1 MDELS
6 SKVISFLRFPLAV
19 GIVFLHTAIPSIPS
33 DAVWGDGYQ
42 VYTWISSFGSKILC
56 TVCVPAFFFIS
67 GYLFFIKVENYSMI
81 DYKKKLQSRFK
92 TLFIPYILWNS
103 FLVIILLAK
112 QLHGHSFAGIMD
124 VNWLSCYWDY
134 TKASDLHNL
143 WGWPL
148 AIAYPIDGP
157 LWFIRDLIIASIAS
171 PFIYLWVK
179 YTKWIGICLFGI
191 LYIFSIWP
199 YTIIFMM
206 ANSLFF
212 FSLGGYLGLNKK
224 RLYFLNANISM
235 VFFFVYVICSILMFY
250 VRDNCSEPYYQ
261 VCVRMYNLLGVITIF
276 NVAACLIS
284 KKGYKIPSILSNS
297 VFFIY
302 ATHMIYINP
311 VMGHYVVP
319 VLFKGNHYMMLIAQ
333 YVTAPILTIAFCV
346 LLFSLMKKICPTLLA
361 VLNGGRL

>member
-6 SKVISFLRFPLAV
+6 SRVISFLRFPLAV
-19 GIVFLHTAIPSIPS
+19 GIVFLHTVIPSIPS
-33 DAVWGDGYQ
+33 DVVSGNGYL
-42 VYTWISSFGSKILC
+42 VYTWISLFLSKILC

-67 GYLFFIKVENYSMI
+67 GYLFFIKVDNYSMA

-103 FLVIILLAK
+103 FLVIILFAK
-112 QLHGHSFAGIMD
+112 QFHGHSFAGVME

-134 TKASDLHNL
+134 TKAPDLHNL

-148 AIAYPIDGP
+148 AIAYPVDGP
-157 LWFIRDLIIASIAS
+157 LWFIRDLIITSIAS
-171 PFIYLWVK
+171 PLIYLWIK
-179 YTKWIGICLFGI
+179 YTKWIGICIFGI
-191 LYIFSIWP
+191 LYVFSIWP

-224 RLYFLNANISM
+224 RLYFHNVKISI
-235 VFFFVYVICSILMFY
+235 VLVLLYVTCSILMFY
-250 VRDNCSEPYYQ
+250 VRDDFSEPYYQ
-261 VCVRMYNLLGVITIF
+261 ICVRMYNILGVVAIF
-276 NVAACLIS
+276 NMAAYLIRE
-284 KKGYKIPSILSNS
+284 KGYKMPSFLSNS

-319 VLFKGNHYMMLIAQ
+319 VLFRGNHYMMLIGQ
-333 YVTAPILTIAFCV
+333 YITAPILTITFCV
-346 LLFSLMKKICPTLLA
+346 LLFSILKKMSPAVLS
-361 VLNGGRL
+361 VLNGGRI

>member
-112 QLHGHSFAGIMD
+112 QLHGHSFAGVMD

-143 WGWPL
+143 WGWP
-148 AIAYPIDGP
+148 
-157 LWFIRDLIIASIAS
+157 
-171 PFIYLWVK
+171 
-179 YTKWIGICLFGI
+179 
-191 LYIFSIWP
+191 
-199 YTIIFMM
+199 
-206 ANSLFF
+206 
-212 FSLGGYLGLNKK
+212 
-224 RLYFLNANISM
+224 
-235 VFFFVYVICSILMFY
+235 
-250 VRDNCSEPYYQ
+250 
-261 VCVRMYNLLGVITIF
+261 
-276 NVAACLIS
+276 
-284 KKGYKIPSILSNS
+284 
-297 VFFIY
+297 
-302 ATHMIYINP
+302 
-311 VMGHYVVP
+311 
-319 VLFKGNHYMMLIAQ
+319 
-333 YVTAPILTIAFCV
+333 
-346 LLFSLMKKICPTLLA
+346 
-361 VLNGGRL
+361 

>member
-112 QLHGHSFAGIMD
+112 QLHGHSFAGVMD

-235 VFFFVYVICSILMFY
+235 VFFFVYL
-250 VRDNCSEPYYQ
+250 RAN
-261 VCVRMYNLLGVITIF
+261 NL
-276 NVAACLIS
+276 
-284 KKGYKIPSILSNS
+284 
-297 VFFIY
+297 
-302 ATHMIYINP
+302 
-311 VMGHYVVP
+311 
-319 VLFKGNHYMMLIAQ
+319 
-333 YVTAPILTIAFCV
+333 
-346 LLFSLMKKICPTLLA
+346 
-361 VLNGGRL
+361 